1 MAVKPYL
8 DDFVDPIYYLGF
20 GVVSYFDLIK
30 TMIIVFSILSL
41 ANLPNLLIY
50 QSYENYEGDLVDRF
64 YKEATLGNMGFST
77 TKCVTTSMETNN
89 IILSCKTGFIAKIT
103 DFGINAKGEDKNIC
117 QKNKAG

>member
-50 QSYENYEGDLVDRF
+50 QSYENYEGDISGRLFNSFINLALVI
-64 YKEATLGNMGFST
+64 KEF
-77 TKCVTTSMETNN
+77 
-89 IILSCKTGFIAKIT
+89 
-103 DFGINAKGEDKNIC
+103 
-117 QKNKAG
+117 